1 MRRPDCIW
9 LGRSFEFSCQV
20 RNSAISNLKPR
31 SLTPMLLS
39 SSSTSMTITTS
50 RRLIATLVSHHHHH
64 HQPKKV
70 PSSYV
75 SLFSSAKQ
83 RAFSSSS
90 NTSSSS
96 SLLAGDTGTKATHLH
111 HKLTTALALATP
123 LYLLAPLSADS
134 IINKAF
140 GLGIATV
147 TAGHSWIGL
156 NYVATDY
163 VPKISKS
170 LVGPARLVNAALA
183 VLTFV
188 GLSRIALNDAG
199 GIRGTVLGL
208 WKLPQAAAEEEE
220 QPSPPLPMRGL
231 ANPDSLGRA

>member
-1 MRRPDCIW
+1 M
-9 LGRSFEFSCQV
+9 
-20 RNSAISNLKPR
+20 
-31 SLTPMLLS
+31 
-39 SSSTSMTITTS
+39 
-50 RRLIATLVSHHHHH
+50 
-64 HQPKKV
+64 
-70 PSSYV
+70 
-75 SLFSSAKQ
+75 
-83 RAFSSSS
+83 
-90 NTSSSS
+90 
-96 SLLAGDTGTKATHLH
+96 
-111 HKLTTALALATP
+111 
-123 LYLLAPLSADS
+123 
-134 IINKAF
+134 INKAF

-147 TAGHSWIGL
+147 AAGHSWIGL

-188 GLSRIALNDAG
+188 GLSCIALNDAG

-208 WKLPQAAAEEEE
+208 WRTRAEKLPQAAADEEQ